1 MCPWRLHSLTVT
13 ARLDG
18 YQPIRVSCFCPNLHA
33 TSNSIPAARIRHRP
47 AFADADATFDQ
58 AVSFDATG
66 SAIAGRSV
74 ALVPAR
80 MIVPPAPM
88 LRADITMQAETKVV
102 ELLPGQTAEVPSASS
117 AKMVRRPRSRPVRD
131 LPNRVRVTD
140 SGLSVLLYEDE
151 DVRSFTILALPYAQ
165 PAEGSIYVAGSPR
178 HARPAEQLRRH

>member
-1 MCPWRLHSLTVT
+1 
-13 ARLDG
+13 
-18 YQPIRVSCFCPNLHA
+18 
-33 TSNSIPAARIRHRP
+33 
-47 AFADADATFDQ
+47 
-58 AVSFDATG
+58 
-66 SAIAGRSV
+66 
-74 ALVPAR
+74 

-151 DVRSFTILALPYAQ
+151 DVRSFTILALPYCATGGGQ
-165 PAEGSIYVAGSPR
+165 HLRRRLTET
-178 HARPAEQLRRH
+178 RPASRAATPPLNPSW